1 MRIAAYQFAVT
12 GDMVENF
19 EKIKNAILLA
29 KKNAVQL
36 LVFPECAL
44 TGYPPRDI
52 KSSSEVRFDL
62 VEDCCKKL
70 QELSDETGIA
80 LLVGTIYRA
89 DQIYNRAI
97 LFQPNQPVWFYDKRA
112 LWGWDREHFAQG
124 SCDGIFEI
132 AGISVG
138 VRICFEV
145 RFPEYFRELYARKT
159 DLNVVLFYDVSDVDD
174 TGRYDLI
181 KGHLQ
186 TRAVENVSTIV
197 SVDSIHPYQTAPT
210 AVFGKSGQI
219 LNECTRN
226 QPELLIYDFE
236 KTEDDFG
243 ETGRRTMSDTLCF
256 EGK

>member
-36 LVFPECAL
+36 LVF
-44 TGYPPRDI
+44 PRDI

-97 LFQPNQPVWFYDKRA
+97 LF
-112 LWGWDREHFAQG
+112 
-124 SCDGIFEI
+124 DG
-132 AGISVG
+132 
-138 VRICFEV
+138 
-145 RFPEYFRELYARKT
+145 K
-159 DLNVVLFYDVSDVDD
+159 
-174 TGRYDLI
+174 
-181 KGHLQ
+181 
-186 TRAVENVSTIV
+186 
-197 SVDSIHPYQTAPT
+197 
-210 AVFGKSGQI
+210 
-219 LNECTRN
+219 
-226 QPELLIYDFE
+226 
-236 KTEDDFG
+236 
-243 ETGRRTMSDTLCF
+243 
-256 EGK
+256 

>member
-19 EKIKNAILLA
+19 EKIKNAISLA

-70 QELSDETGIA
+70 QELSDETGTA
-80 LLVGTIYRA
+80 LLVGTIYQA

-97 LFQPNQPVWFYDKRA
+97 LFRPDQPVWFYDKRA
-112 LWGWDREHFAQG
+112 LWGWDRDNFTQG
-124 SCDGIFEI
+124 NSDGIFELN
-132 AGISVG
+132 GISVG

-145 RFPEYFRELYARKT
+145 RFPEYFRELYAKKT
-159 DLNVVLFYDVSDVDD
+159 DLNIVLFYDVSDVDD
-174 TGRYDLI
+174 MGRYDLI

-186 TRAVENVSTIV
+186 TRAVENISTIV

-219 LNECTRN
+219 LKECRRN
-226 QPELLIYDFE
+226 QSELLIYDFE
-236 KTEDDFG
+236 KKEDDFG
-243 ETGRRTMSDTLCF
+243 ETGRRTISDVFLAN
-256 EGK
+256 GR

>member
-62 VEDCCKKL
+62 VVDCCKKL
-70 QELSDETGIA
+70 QELSDDSGFA

-97 LFQPNQPVWFYDKRA
+97 SF
-112 LWGWDREHFAQG
+112 
-124 SCDGIFEI
+124 DG
-132 AGISVG
+132 
-138 VRICFEV
+138 
-145 RFPEYFRELYARKT
+145 K
-159 DLNVVLFYDVSDVDD
+159 
-174 TGRYDLI
+174 
-181 KGHLQ
+181 
-186 TRAVENVSTIV
+186 
-197 SVDSIHPYQTAPT
+197 
-210 AVFGKSGQI
+210 
-219 LNECTRN
+219 
-226 QPELLIYDFE
+226 
-236 KTEDDFG
+236 
-243 ETGRRTMSDTLCF
+243 
-256 EGK
+256 

>member
-52 KSSSEVRFDL
+52 KSSSEV

-97 LFQPNQPVWFYDKRA
+97 LF
-112 LWGWDREHFAQG
+112 
-124 SCDGIFEI
+124 DG
-132 AGISVG
+132 
-138 VRICFEV
+138 
-145 RFPEYFRELYARKT
+145 K
-159 DLNVVLFYDVSDVDD
+159 
-174 TGRYDLI
+174 
-181 KGHLQ
+181 
-186 TRAVENVSTIV
+186 
-197 SVDSIHPYQTAPT
+197 
-210 AVFGKSGQI
+210 
-219 LNECTRN
+219 
-226 QPELLIYDFE
+226 
-236 KTEDDFG
+236 
-243 ETGRRTMSDTLCF
+243 
-256 EGK
+256 